1 MRCRQSFCKGL
12 KSISKNVV
20 NKFKDD
26 LLVGID
32 HSIRVEPVVNN
43 ILEFNLEENSNSSQS
58 SRSNLS
64 TRSSLSEDFGFQE
77 TNQTSVS
84 TATVVTDENKT
95 EIVLDDPK
103 FGMISLFKYHLRRGH
118 LNIEENT
125 TEKVY
130 CVHFCSLY
138 CFLPLLIFV
147 AQWIIYF
154 AFIFHENDDFDGDI
168 CPNQARWYEK
178 LMMSGIS
185 ILYFIR
191 SIFLWD
197 NLTKNDDLRKS
208 NPGVSIAS
216 IIDTFQEYVFNVL
229 VYGANIWMIFTE
241 DDLTD
246 MILNSVAME
255 FLMNLDNE
263 FEYYYFKIIPSA
275 AIDIYDNVFVTK
287 KQNRDLVNEKMNEN
301 MFYYLRV
308 ISFIPFKIVL
318 LTTFLFP
325 FICFFMIF
333 YGALCK

>member
-1 MRCRQSFCKGL
+1 MDSKHSFCRGL
-12 KSISKNVV
+12 KSITKNVI

-32 HSIRVEPVVNN
+32 HSIKVEPVVNQ
-43 ILEFNLEENSNSSQS
+43 ILEFNLEENLNSSQS
-58 SRSNLS
+58 DLS
-64 TRSSLSEDFGFQE
+64 SCSSSENYGFQE
-77 TNQTSVS
+77 TNQTSIS
-84 TATVVTDENKT
+84 SATVVTEENKT

-118 LNIEENT
+118 LNVKDNSREQ
-125 TEKVY
+125 VY
-130 CVHFCSLY
+130 CIHFCSLY
-138 CFLPLLIFV
+138 CILPLLIFF

-154 AFIFHENDDFDGDI
+154 AFIFHENDEFDGDI
-168 CPNQARWYEK
+168 CPNEARWFEK

-216 IIDTFQEYVFNVL
+216 VIDTFQEYIFNVL

-263 FEYYYFKIIPSA
+263 FEYYYFKILPSA

-287 KQNRDLVNEKMNEN
+287 KENRELVNEKMNEN
-301 MFYYLRV
+301 MFYYMRV
-308 ISFIPFKIVL
+308 ISFIPFKLVL

-333 YGALCK
+333 YSPICK